1 MEVRE
6 ELKEIIEKAK
16 EAAIAAGELPEGDYA
31 AVQRLEVPKSKEF
44 GDYSTN
50 AAMQWARTA
59 HKAPRMIA
67 ESIVKH
73 LDTPLVTRTEIA
85 GAGFINFYLAA
96 DTVYSELKQILKA
109 GPSYGDLPKNKKD
122 RILVEYVSAN
132 PTGLL
137 HIGHARGA
145 AYGSSRFSTA
155 RQANPLLPVS
165 PTSSPTTSRASI
177 TTTRFSGPPTRA
189 LSTARPPRPLTRMAT
204 SPVSRSQPS
213 CTATRAARP

>member
-109 GPSYGDLPKNKKD
+109 GPS
-122 RILVEYVSAN
+122 
-132 PTGLL
+132 
-137 HIGHARGA
+137 
-145 AYGSSRFSTA
+145 
-155 RQANPLLPVS
+155 
-165 PTSSPTTSRASI
+165 
-177 TTTRFSGPPTRA
+177 
-189 LSTARPPRPLTRMAT
+189 
-204 SPVSRSQPS
+204 
-213 CTATRAARP
+213 

>member
-109 GPSYGDLPKNKKD
+109 GPSYGDLPKNKKRPHPCRVCLGKSD
-122 RILVEYVSAN
+122 RPSPHRTRQRRCLWLGDGESA
-132 PTGLL
+132 
-137 HIGHARGA
+137 ARG
-145 AYGSSRFSTA
+145 R
-155 RQANPLLPVS
+155 L
-165 PTSSPTTSRASI
+165 
-177 TTTRFSGPPTRA
+177 
-189 LSTARPPRPLTRMAT
+189 
-204 SPVSRSQPS
+204 
-213 CTATRAARP
+213 

>member
-96 DTVYSELKQILKA
+96 DTVYSELKQILKPA
-109 GPSYGDLPKNKKD
+109 L
-122 RILVEYVSAN
+122 
-132 PTGLL
+132 PTG
-137 HIGHARGA
+137 ICRK
-145 AYGSSRFSTA
+145 
-155 RQANPLLPVS
+155 
-165 PTSSPTTSRASI
+165 
-177 TTTRFSGPPTRA
+177 
-189 LSTARPPRPLTRMAT
+189 
-204 SPVSRSQPS
+204 
-213 CTATRAARP
+213 